1 MSGVGTLK
9 FEGRVNSALGR
20 MRPKGRMTKRSM
32 KAAASSQA
40 PALNRKDRRIQAKAR
55 KMMGDA

>member
-1 MSGVGTLK
+1 MKGTGGK
-9 FEGRVNSALGR
+9 AMTITGGCLGR
-20 MRPKGRMTKRSM
+20 HVPKINFGARAM
-32 KAAASSQA
+32 KAKAYSQA